1 LEISS
6 SILNASYRLQRL
18 NLTNPYRNCIDLTLY
33 DAAWYKNIPIES
45 LETVK
50 DQMSALYGDAVAN
63 ASYSEIGYAMISSA
77 KAKIM
82 PYAEDWIKGYI
93 KSMTTGTTQDK
104 IQAYIGYIV
113 VPSIWL
119 IKKEMQLGYKF
130 WEWCGLIEPTK
141 QPIEERAQ
149 IAVLNDMW
157 QAGDA
162 SLFPTLSQQLPE
174 AVTSV
179 RNFNWLKNT
188 EEQQGM
194 LQRLETTEES
204 LCYAF
209 GAAHLVAGN
218 PNILG
223 VLSSS
228 EDLTLEHG
236 EYNYKTSEME
246 WKKSY
251 QSLLI

>member
-1 LEISS
+1 
-6 SILNASYRLQRL
+6 
-18 NLTNPYRNCIDLTLY
+18 
-33 DAAWYKNIPIES
+33 
-45 LETVK
+45 
-50 DQMSALYGDAVAN
+50 M
-63 ASYSEIGYAMISSA
+63 
-77 KAKIM
+77 
-82 PYAEDWIKGYI
+82 KGYM

-104 IQAYIGYIV
+104 VKAYIGYIV
-113 VPSIWL
+113 APSIWL
-119 IKKEMQLGYKF
+119 IKKEMQLTQNF
-130 WEWCGLIEPTK
+130 LEWYGLIEPAK
-141 QPIEERAQ
+141 QPIEERVP
-149 IAVLNDMW
+149 IAILSDMW

-162 SLFPTLSQQLPE
+162 SLLPTLSQQLPE
-174 AVTSV
+174 EVTSV

-188 EEQQGM
+188 KEQQGM
-194 LQRLETTEES
+194 VERLETTEES

-223 VLSSS
+223 VLGSR

-251 QSLLI
+251 